1 MSNLSGIGSVA
12 SAGVGLLGNII
23 GGISQRKANQMNLK
37 INQMNNEFNE
47 RMMREQMAWQE
58 EMWNKQNAY
67 NTPLAMKQRYREA
80 GLNPGLMFS
89 GSGAAGV
96 AGSAGNASVASA
108 AGSAQMQPFKPDVS
122 SLVSGLT
129 SFDQLLFKKGYQ
141 DAITRNMELQ
151 NKYYGAKAMAEID
164 NLIAETRNKDAKT
177 SYQKLQN
184 LMLTESFDS
193 QVKQIKQNAL
203 LTEQQVA
210 NEKARGILLDLETQK
225 QKTYLQYYPQELINN
240 LAIQAA
246 EISEKEANVRVAEAK
261 IKNLAADTA
270 YKWAQENGQ
279 KINNDVLEK
288 TSDLLVKATNAAN
301 KSEVQY
307 YQDGSYGTPASRRV
321 ERERLDNW
329 KSENEAIR
337 GYADYEDLRFY
348 RATNQKKALLGR

>member
-1 MSNLSGIGSVA
+1 MANLSGIGSIA
-12 SAGVGLLGNII
+12 SAGVGLLGNVI
-23 GGISQRKANQMNLK
+23 GGISQRKTNQMNLK

-80 GLNPGLMFS
+80 GLNPGLMFF
-89 GSGAAGV
+89 GNGAAGV
-96 AGSAGNASVASA
+96 AGSVGNASAASA
-108 AGSAQMQPFKPDVS
+108 AGNAQVQAFKPDVS
-122 SLVSGLT
+122 SLVSGLI

-164 NLIAETRNKDAKT
+164 KMISETRNNQART

-184 LMLTESFDS
+184 LMFTESFDS

-203 LTEQQVA
+203 LAEQQVA

-270 YKWAQENGQ
+270 KKWAEEHGLNL
-279 KINNDVLEK
+279 NNDMLED
-288 TSDLLVKATNAAN
+288 TQEQLVKATNAAN
-301 KSEVQY
+301 KELEKYHNHGSGDLRYDSELYDSHVK
-307 YQDGSYGTPASRRV
+307 R
-321 ERERLDNW
+321 
-329 KSENEAIR
+329 NESIR
-337 GYADYEDLRFY
+337 GAASMDDWDYY
-348 RATNQKKALLGR
+348 RGANKKKAVFDWP